1 MCRSGTRLAGE
12 LIALVVG
19 VGVGVGFGV
28 LALGIS
34 ALVQR
39 LDRIGHLWTELVVFL
54 VARHS

>member
-19 VGVGVGFGV
+19 VGVGVGA

-39 LDRIGHLWTELVVFL
+39 LDRIGHLWTELVVVL